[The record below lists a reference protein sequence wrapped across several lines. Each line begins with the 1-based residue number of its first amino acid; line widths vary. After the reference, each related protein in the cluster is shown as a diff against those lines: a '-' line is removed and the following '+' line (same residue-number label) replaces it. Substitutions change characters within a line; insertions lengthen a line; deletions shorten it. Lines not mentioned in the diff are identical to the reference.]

1 MYLVLK
7 DNGVSLELMYHFLKQ
22 DQTKLIDTQ
31 FYSYISNEVHIPQ
44 FIYSI

>member
-7 DNGVSLELMYHFLKQ
+7 DNDVSLELMYHFLKQ

-31 FYSYISNEVHIPQ
+31 LYPNNSNEVHIP
-44 FIYSI
+44 